1 MTTTRRLL
9 LLAGLILA
17 IVLCAG
23 LPADAAFSVSTAPLS
38 TTISTTTVAPPTAVT
53 GHLTCAAT
61 STMSATWT
69 KSTSTR
75 ISGYL
80 VSVYFSD
87 GFVQTV
93 QLAATAT
100 SWSATI
106 DQYYVT
112 AYSIQYTV
120 TAQTDYGWTKESA
133 KTAAFQC

>member
-1 MTTTRRLL
+1 MTIVRRLL
-9 LLAGLILA
+9 VLLAL
-17 IVLCAG
+17 V
-23 LPADAAFSVSTAPLS
+23 PAVIIGVSIPASAAFADTVTAT
-38 TTISTTTVAPPTAVT
+38 TTIATNIVAPPTAVV

-93 QLAATAT
+93 QLGPTAT

-106 DQYYVT
+106 AEYYVT
-112 AYSIQYTV
+112 AYTIQYSV
-120 TAQTDYGWTKESA
+120 TAQTDYAWTKEST
-133 KTAAFQC
+133 KTGTFSC

>member
-1 MTTTRRLL
+1 MTTIRRLL
-9 LLAGLILA
+9 VLLALVPAVILG
-17 IVLCAG
+17 VS
-23 LPADAAFSVSTAPLS
+23 LPASAAFADSVSVT
-38 TTISTTTVAPPTAVT
+38 TTIATATVAPPTAVT
-53 GHLTCAAT
+53 GHLTCATT

-87 GFVQTV
+87 GFIQTV
-93 QLAATAT
+93 QLASTAT

-112 AYSIQYTV
+112 AYSIQYSV

-133 KTAAFQC
+133 RTGTFQC